1 MKNSQ
6 IEISGERK
14 GVSGK
19 CCESGSG
26 FIFSSGFKQTLGIYP
41 ECSQSEFDLLAAAV
55 IARLSLSDSVWFK
68 SAHSKAGCV
77 VTFGNL

>member
-1 MKNSQ
+1 M
-6 IEISGERK
+6 
-14 GVSGK
+14 
-19 CCESGSG
+19 CLGSIVKAAVD
-26 FIFSSGFKQTLGIYP
+26 FFFCSGFKQTLGIYP

-77 VTFGNL
+77 VTFGNLW